1 MIPDLTYTTLR
12 SEMVA
17 IGSEPADMSVDEPEH
32 ILAEAFT
39 ITTTTSSHLHRIPS
53 GSRQWEFYL
62 QDLVESKTKRSVR
75 VKRETESINDFLQRF
90 PIYERP

>member
-1 MIPDLTYTTLR
+1 MIPDLTYATLA

-17 IGSEPADMSVDEPEH
+17 IGSEPAMPVDEPEH
-32 ILAEAFT
+32 ILGEAFS
-39 ITTTTSSHLHRIPS
+39 IATTTSSHLHRIPS